1 MSLFSAAPAFALDVF
16 RIAFGM
22 VLTVDFVQ
30 FWRRATMVVGRE
42 AIIDHDTFIARRDRT
57 WTLFQYEVATH
68 ASAVHAIYAVG
79 VVASVLLTLGLFTKV
94 ALLVAYVVLVS
105 TINRNPQLTNSGHA
119 LAALLG
125 FYCLFSPVGA
135 SLSLDERLFPAL
147 ARLDAGWA
155 WAVWI
160 ARAQIT
166 FMYLASVRQKLRHRD
181 WRNGTLVYK
190 VTSCGVQRTAL
201 PMPSSFAIVGVSRAL
216 TYGVLA
222 AEIVL
227 PLLLW
232 NHAAAPYAI
241 VGLAAMHLSMSAFL
255 HVGTFP
261 LYAIAGALL
270 FLPAR

>member
-1 MSLFSAAPAFALDVF
+1 MSAFSTSPVAALDVF
-16 RIAFGM
+16 RIAFGL
-22 VLTVDFVQ
+22 VLTIDFVQ
-30 FWRRATMVVGRE
+30 FWRRSTMAVGRE
-42 AIIDHDTFIARRDRT
+42 AIVDHDTFLARRDRT
-57 WTLFQYEVATH
+57 WTVFQYELATQ
-68 ASAVHAIYAVG
+68 AVAVHAIYAVA
-79 VVASVLLTLGLFTKV
+79 VVASVLLTVGLATKP
-94 ALLVAYVVLVS
+94 ALVVAYVVLIS
-105 TINRNPQLTNSGHA
+105 TINRNPPLANSGHA
-119 LAALLG
+119 LAALLA

-135 SLSLDERLFPAL
+135 SLSLDARTFPAL
-147 ARLDAGWA
+147 ARLDVGWA

-166 FMYLASVRQKLRHRD
+166 FMYLASVRQKLRHED
-181 WRNGTLVYK
+181 WRNGSLVYK

-201 PMPSSFAIVGVSRAL
+201 PMPSAFAIVAVSKAL

-232 NHAAAPYAI
+232 NRGAAPYAI

-255 HVGTFP
+255 NVGTFP

-270 FLPAR
+270 FVPA